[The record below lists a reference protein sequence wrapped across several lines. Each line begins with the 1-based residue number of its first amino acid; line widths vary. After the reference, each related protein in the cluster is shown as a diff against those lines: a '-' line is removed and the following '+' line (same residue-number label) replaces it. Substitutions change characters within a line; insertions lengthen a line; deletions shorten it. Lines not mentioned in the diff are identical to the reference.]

1 VTVPLALG
9 TDDDR
14 EDQSDDD
21 AEGEIQIAAD
31 WQRL

>member
-1 VTVPLALG
+1 MTMPLALRA
-9 TDDDR
+9 DDDG
-14 EDQSDDD
+14 EDEGDDD